1 MRIGI
6 SCYPT
11 HGGSGVVAT
20 ELGKHLAERGHEV
33 SFISYS
39 SPLRLAQRPPGVCYH
54 EVTVEEYP
62 LLKQFPYGLALASKM
77 VEVARTHDLEVL
89 HAHYAIPFAAA
100 AILARLMLAEER
112 SLRVVTTLHGTDI
125 SLVGGNRSFRP
136 VTAFSIESS
145 DAVTA
150 VSEYLRAET
159 VRVFGTKRDIAVI
172 PNFIDPRRYPPR
184 LQGAQAPTLVHVSN
198 FRPVKRA
205 KDVVEVFRRVAAR
218 SDARLALVGDGPDL
232 SEVMYRIE
240 QLGLESRVTYHGV
253 VDEVAPILSRAEL
266 FLLPSES
273 ESFGLAALEA
283 MAAGVPPV
291 ASRVG
296 GLPEVVEDGVDGFLC
311 PLGDV
316 DAMAGRCLELLG
328 DRLRLERF
336 SAAARRSA
344 STRFHY
350 EPIVARYEELY
361 RQVVAGATPRVSS
374 RGS

>member
-39 SPLRLAQRPPGVCYH
+39 SPLRLTQRPPGVCFH
-54 EVTVEEYP
+54 EVTIEEYP
-62 LLKQFPYGLALASKM
+62 LLKQFPYGFALASKM
-77 VEVARTHDLEVL
+77 VEVARSHDLDIL

-100 AILARLMLAEER
+100 AVLARLIASER
-112 SLRVVTTLHGTDI
+112 HLKVVTTLHGTDI

-136 VTAFSIESS
+136 VTTFAIESS

-150 VSEYLRAET
+150 VSSHLREET
-159 VRVFGTKRDIAVI
+159 FRLLGVKRDIRVI
-172 PNFIDPRRYPPR
+172 PNFIDPQRYEERGRRDGP
-184 LQGAQAPTLVHVSN
+184 PTLIHISN
-198 FRPVKRA
+198 FRPLKRA
-205 KDVVEVFRRVAAR
+205 KDVVEIFKKVAAR
-218 SDARLALVGDGPDL
+218 TDARMAFVGDGPDL
-232 SEVMYRIE
+232 SEVMYRVE
-240 QLGLESRVTYHGV
+240 QEGLTDRVTYHGV
-253 VDEVAPILSRAEL
+253 VDEVAPILMQAHL

-283 MAAGVPPV
+283 MAAGVPPI

-296 GLPEVVEDGVDGFLC
+296 GLPEVVEDGVSGFLC

-316 DAMAGRCLELLG
+316 DAMAERCLELLG
-328 DRLRLERF
+328 DRARLERF
-336 SAAARRSA
+336 SRAARHRA
-344 STRFHY
+344 VTVFHFG
-350 EPIVARYEELY
+350 PIVGRYEELY
-361 RQVVAGATPRVSS
+361 REVLDG
-374 RGS
+374 

>member
-62 LLKQFPYGLALASKM
+62 LLKQYPYGLALASKM

-100 AILARLMLAEER
+100 AVLARLMLAER
-112 SLRVVTTLHGTDI
+112 KLKVVTTLHGTDI

-150 VSEYLRAET
+150 VSSYLRAET
-159 VRVFGTKRDIAVI
+159 YRVFGIQRDIAVI
-172 PNFIDPRRYPPR
+172 PNFVDPQRYAPGPGR
-184 LQGAQAPTLVHVSN
+184 PATPTLVHISN

-218 SDARLALVGDGPDL
+218 TDARLALVGDGPDM
-232 SEVMYRIE
+232 SEVIYRIE
-240 QLGLESRVTYHGV
+240 QHGLQDRVTYHGV
-253 VDEVAPILSRAEL
+253 VDEVAPILSQAHL

-296 GLPEVVEDGVDGFLC
+296 GLPEVVEDGVSGYLC

-316 DAMAGRCLELLG
+316 ESMAGRCVELLS
-328 DRLRLERF
+328 DASLLARF
-336 SAAARRSA
+336 SAAARERA
-344 STRFHY
+344 ATQFHFA
-350 EPIVARYEELY
+350 PIVARYEELY
-361 RQVVAGATPRVSS
+361 AQVIAGRGPPVNS

>member
-39 SPLRLAQRPPGVCYH
+39 SPLRLSQPPRGVCFH

-62 LLKQFPYGLALASKM
+62 LLKQFPYGLALASKI
-77 VEVARTHDLEVL
+77 VEVARSHDLEIL

-100 AILARLMLAEER
+100 AVLARLIASER
-112 SLRVVTTLHGTDI
+112 KLRVVTTLHGTDI

-136 VTAFSIESS
+136 VTTFAIESS

-150 VSEYLRAET
+150 VSSFLRAET
-159 VRVFGTKRDIAVI
+159 YRAFDVRREIRVI
-172 PNFIDPRRYPPR
+172 PNFIDPGRYQPHES
-184 LQGAQAPTLVHVSN
+184 LSQVPTLVHVSN
-198 FRPVKRA
+198 FRPLKRA
-205 KDVVEVFRRVAAR
+205 RDVVEVFRRVRRAI
-218 SDARLALVGDGPDL
+218 DARLVFVGDGPDL
-232 SEVMYRIE
+232 SDVMYRVE
-240 QLGLESRVTYHGV
+240 KLGLGDSVTYHGV
-253 VDEVAPILSRAEL
+253 VDEVAPILKDTDL

-291 ASRVG
+291 ASDVG
-296 GLPEVVEDGVDGFLC
+296 GLGEVIENGVSGYLC
-311 PLGDV
+311 PVGDV
-316 DAMAGRCLELLG
+316 DAMAERCLELLS
-328 DRLRLERF
+328 DRERWSSF
-336 SAAARRSA
+336 SRA
-344 STRFHY
+344 SRERAVTLFHY
-350 EPIVARYEELY
+350 EPIVRRYEELY
-361 RQVVAGATPRVSS
+361 REVLASSTPSS